1 MGIPS
6 PPPDTQLL
14 TVVVYGDNGIFII
27 SLEFY
32 MFSNF
37 HNESLFFYN
46 HKKVNEAI

>member
-6 PPPDTQLL
+6 PPPAYQIVNNYHLWWQ
-14 TVVVYGDNGIFII
+14 VFFII

-37 HNESLFFYN
+37 HEFVFFYN
-46 HKKVNEAI
+46 HKKVNEPI